1 MQNAKES
8 ILFLTVLQMVMIL
21 SLEATKKNI
30 DLQSMKTF
38 SCRKCKKDVFRIFIT
53 LEYLDKQDIMED
65 VGEDFELGNAFS
77 WIAVDLE
84 CRSCF
89 KKYYKFIDYETS

>member
-1 MQNAKES
+1 
-8 ILFLTVLQMVMIL
+8 
-21 SLEATKKNI
+21 
-30 DLQSMKTF
+30 
-38 SCRKCKKDVFRIFIT
+38 
-53 LEYLDKQDIMED
+53 MED

>member
-1 MQNAKES
+1 
-8 ILFLTVLQMVMIL
+8 
-21 SLEATKKNI
+21 
-30 DLQSMKTF
+30 
-38 SCRKCKKDVFRIFIT
+38 
-53 LEYLDKQDIMED
+53 MED

-89 KKYYKFIDYETS
+89 KKYYKFIDYETSWIQLTRTVKYTIITIILATYTY

>member
-1 MQNAKES
+1 MQ
-8 ILFLTVLQMVMIL
+8 
-21 SLEATKKNI
+21 
-30 DLQSMKTF
+30 
-38 SCRKCKKDVFRIFIT
+38 KDIFRIFIT